1 MNRGLSYA
9 EAMKYV
15 GVKRRTF
22 DEEWRPHLTAM
33 RQGSCL
39 VFDRLDLDALFDQF
53 KRQAAGDQG
62 DDEGGDCSVA
72 NDAQNGTRNGRS
84 ITERGVTKWA
94 KRHGASTPETTEP
107 GRSTSGGASIDFAT
121 AASAALKKRNGG

>member
-39 VFDRLDLDALFDQF
+39 VFDRFDLDALFDKF
-53 KRQAAGDQG
+53 KSQAADGHG
-62 DDEGGDCSVA
+62 DDDGAERAA
-72 NDAQNGTRNGRS
+72 NDEQNGTRNGRS